1 MGVFTHISKEN
12 LNTFLKD
19 YNLKEV
25 QSFEGINEGIQN
37 TNYIIKIDTKDFIL
51 TIYENINRID
61 DLDFFLSLMNYLSSK
76 GIKCPI
82 PIENSKSNYVGE
94 IKSKPAALLT
104 FLDGKSTL
112 NIKKDHTFEVGKVLA
127 EMHLYTK
134 DFPLEK
140 INDLSV
146 DGWEKLL
153 IKNKYKIDKF
163 EKNLYKKIE
172 DKIFII
178 RKKWPK
184 DLPSGVIHAD
194 LFPDNVLF
202 RDGNVSGLI
211 DFYFSCTDY
220 FTYDLC
226 ICINAWCFNYKNEF
240 QIDLFQN
247 LLKGYQSIRK
257 LEEEEINAIPLLCH
271 ASSLRFLLTRIDN
284 WKNKNDLDIVNYQDP
299 MEFLKRLEFHELN
312 KNFGNFNLN
321 E

>member
-1 MGVFTHISKEN
+1 
-12 LNTFLKD
+12 
-19 YNLKEV
+19 
-25 QSFEGINEGIQN
+25 
-37 TNYIIKIDTKDFIL
+37 
-51 TIYENINRID
+51 
-61 DLDFFLSLMNYLSSK
+61 MNYLSSK

-104 FLDGKSTL
+104 FIDGKSTL
-112 NIKKDHTFEVGKVLA
+112 NIKKHHTFEVGKVLA
-127 EMHLYTK
+127 EMHLNTR

-153 IKNKYKIDKF
+153 IKNKNKIDKF

-172 DKIFII
+172 DKIIII

-202 RDGNVSGLI
+202 KDGKVSGLI

-312 KNFGNFNLN
+312 KNLGNFNLN

>member
-1 MGVFTHISKEN
+1 MGVFTHISKDN
-12 LNTFLKD
+12 LNTFLED
-19 YNLKEV
+19 YSLKEI

-37 TNYIIKIDTKDFIL
+37 TNYKIKIDAKDFIL
-51 TIYENINRID
+51 TIYENINSID

-104 FLDGKSTL
+104 FIDGKSTL

-127 EMHLYTK
+127 EMHLNTR

-153 IKNKYKIDKF
+153 IKNKNKIDKF

-172 DKIFII
+172 DKIIII

-202 RDGNVSGLI
+202 KDGKVSGLI

-312 KNFGNFNLN
+312 KNLGNYNLN

>member
-12 LNTFLKD
+12 LNTFLED

-37 TNYIIKIDTKDFIL
+37 TNYKIKIDSKDFIL

-82 PIENSKSNYVGE
+82 PIENSRSNYVGE

-127 EMHLYTK
+127 EMHLNTK
-134 DFPLEK
+134 DFSLEK

-153 IKNKYKIDKF
+153 IKNKNKINKF

-172 DKIFII
+172 DKIIII

-184 DLPSGVIHAD
+184 DLPSG
-194 LFPDNVLF
+194 
-202 RDGNVSGLI
+202 GN
-211 DFYFSCTDY
+211 SC
-220 FTYDLC
+220 
-226 ICINAWCFNYKNEF
+226 
-240 QIDLFQN
+240 
-247 LLKGYQSIRK
+247 
-257 LEEEEINAIPLLCH
+257 
-271 ASSLRFLLTRIDN
+271 RFIS
-284 WKNKNDLDIVNYQDP
+284 
-299 MEFLKRLEFHELN
+299 
-312 KNFGNFNLN
+312 
-321 E
+321 

>member
-12 LNTFLKD
+12 LNTFLED
-19 YNLKEV
+19 YSLKEIH
-25 QSFEGINEGIQN
+25 SFEGINEGIQN
-37 TNYIIKIDTKDFIL
+37 TNYKIKIDAKDFIL
-51 TIYENINRID
+51 TIYENINSID

-127 EMHLYTK
+127 EMHLNTK

-153 IKNKYKIDKF
+153 IKNKNKIDKF

-172 DKIFII
+172 DKIIII

-202 RDGNVSGLI
+202 KDGKVSGLI

-312 KNFGNFNLN
+312 KNLGNFNLN

>member
-12 LNTFLKD
+12 LNTFLDD

-37 TNYIIKIDTKDFIL
+37 TNYKIKIDTKDFIL

-127 EMHLYTK
+127 EMHLNTK

-153 IKNKYKIDKF
+153 IKNKNKIDKF

-172 DKIFII
+172 DKIIII

-202 RDGNVSGLI
+202 RDGKVSGLI
-211 DFYFSCTDY
+211 DFYFSCNDY
-220 FTYDLC
+220 FVYDLC

-257 LEEEEINAIPLLCH
+257 LEEEEINVIPLLCH

-312 KNFGNFNLN
+312 KNLGNFNLN

>member
-1 MGVFTHISKEN
+1 MGVFTHISKED
-12 LNTFLKD
+12 LNTFLED

-37 TNYIIKIDTKDFIL
+37 TNYKIKIDAKDFIL

-82 PIENSKSNYVGE
+82 PIENSKSNYIGE

-112 NIKKDHTFEVGKVLA
+112 NIEKDHTFEVGKVLA
-127 EMHLYTK
+127 EMHLNTK
-134 DFPLEK
+134 DFPLKK

-153 IKNKYKIDKF
+153 IKNKNKINKF

-172 DKIFII
+172 DRIIII

-202 RDGNVSGLI
+202 RDGKVSGLI
-211 DFYFSCTDY
+211 DFYFSCNDY
-220 FTYDLC
+220 FVYDLC

-312 KNFGNFNLN
+312 KNLGNFNLN

>member
-202 RDGNVSGLI
+202 RNGKVSGLI

-312 KNFGNFNLN
+312 KTWEILI
-321 E
+321 